1 VAALESANAELKQQL
16 SDQGWLADAI
26 DATNNTVIVTDPH
39 RPDNPIIY
47 ANKGFEQLTGYKLAE
62 VLGRNCRFLQGDDTE
77 QPEVRALRAAVEAGE
92 NVRVVLRNY
101 RRDGSMF
108 WNELYLTA
116 VYQAG
121 RLAHFIGVQNDV
133 TRFVEAEQERALL
146 GAAVEQADESIL
158 ITDAELDEPGPR
170 ITYVNAAFE
179 RLTGHARDEIIG
191 HTPRLMRGSKTDPR
205 VLRRLRR
212 TLDAGETFR
221 GETVNYRKNGEAFVN
236 EWHIAPIER
245 GGRVTHWVATQRDVT
260 ERRELERLVLEASA
274 LEQQRVAGDLHD
286 TLGQHLTGTA
296 FLAASLARRLR
307 DTGHPGL
314 QEGAERVTA
323 LVNEAIA
330 QTRALARGLYPA
342 HLQELGLSRAL
353 EGLCD
358 TTRSVFGVDCTYV
371 SVGEPGASAEEA
383 VHLYRIVQEGLN
395 NALKHGRAGRLEV
408 SWQADGDTRTLS
420 VSDDGVGISVPT
432 AHKGLGLRIMSY
444 RAQLIGGTLSVT
456 PGVPGGTLVQCSLPQ
471 ETAVPVPSGKLSP

>member
-1 VAALESANAELKQQL
+1 MPGELAALRARVATLEHANAELKQRL

-39 RPDNPIIY
+39 RPDNPMTY
-47 ANKGFEQLTGYKLAE
+47 ANKGFEQLTRYKVAE
-62 VLGRNCRFLQGDDTE
+62 VLGRNCRFLQGNDTE
-77 QPEVRALRAAVEAGE
+77 QPEVRALRAAIKAGE
-92 NVRVVLRNY
+92 DVRVVLRNY
-101 RRDGSMF
+101 RKDGSMF

-116 VYQAG
+116 VYRAG

-133 TRFVEAEQERALL
+133 TRFVEAEHERALL

-179 RLTGHARDEIIG
+179 RLTGHARAEVIG
-191 HTPRLMRGSKTDPR
+191 YTPRLMQGPKTDR
-205 VLRRLRR
+205 GVLRRLRR
-212 TLDAGETFR
+212 TLEAGKTFR

-307 DTGHPGL
+307 ETGYPE
-314 QEGAERVTA
+314 QDNAERVSA

-330 QTRALARGLYPA
+330 QTRALAHGLYPA
-342 HLQELGLSRAL
+342 HL
-353 EGLCD
+353 
-358 TTRSVFGVDCTYV
+358 
-371 SVGEPGASAEEA
+371 
-383 VHLYRIVQEGLN
+383 
-395 NALKHGRAGRLEV
+395 
-408 SWQADGDTRTLS
+408 
-420 VSDDGVGISVPT
+420 
-432 AHKGLGLRIMSY
+432 
-444 RAQLIGGTLSVT
+444 
-456 PGVPGGTLVQCSLPQ
+456 
-471 ETAVPVPSGKLSP
+471 